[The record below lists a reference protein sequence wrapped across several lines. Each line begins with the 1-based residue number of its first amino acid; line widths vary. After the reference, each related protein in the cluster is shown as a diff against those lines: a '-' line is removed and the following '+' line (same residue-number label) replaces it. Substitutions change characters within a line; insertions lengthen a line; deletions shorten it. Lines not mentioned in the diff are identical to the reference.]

1 MASDDMT
8 KGSKTKPALREY
20 PLRSKRREETR
31 AALLNS
37 ARKLLMTR
45 GFNKMTMQQ
54 VADHAGTHAQTL
66 YAHFPNKYSLCSKA
80 SVDSFLSA
88 IAVRDT
94 DVMTFWRSWVELE
107 TREMM
112 GGNRSAGFRA
122 IIETRSEPRFA
133 TLMQAI
139 TREYVDTLTHN
150 LAVDFSM
157 DPKVD
162 LLPTLVANMLWGAN
176 EHSILA
182 WHDMDGNYDL
192 VAGAISAI
200 DEVANIVYLVRSAP
214 G

>member
-1 MASDDMT
+1 
-8 KGSKTKPALREY
+8 
-20 PLRSKRREETR
+20 
-31 AALLNS
+31 
-37 ARKLLMTR
+37 MTR

-182 WHDMDGNYDL
+182 RHDMDGNYDL